1 MKCPKCDTNNPDTVK
16 FCGECGTLL
25 RSVRGTDPTDAGP
38 DPRSG
43 RPSEDISD
51 LTKTIEAPREELAT
65 GSTFDRRYQIIE
77 ELGKGG
83 MGRVYKALDTEIK
96 ENIALKLL
104 KPEIAADEK
113 TIERFRNELK
123 FARKIRH
130 KNVCQMY
137 DLNKKEEIHYITM
150 EYVPGE
156 DLKSFMK
163 RSKQLSILTA
173 VSLAKQVCEGL
184 VEAHRLGVV
193 HRDLKPQNIMVDREG
208 NVRIMDFGIA
218 RMMKDSALTEE
229 GAIIGTPDYMS
240 PEQVDG
246 KEADQRADLYSL
258 GVIIFEMVTGRVPFK
273 DDSAMSV
280 ALKHKTEIP
289 VNPKELN
296 AQVPESLSRLI
307 LRCMEKNKEKR
318 YQRAE
323 DVLSD
328 LVTIE
333 KEIKGETRTTRERK
347 TDIPLTDEREF
358 HNSIAVLP
366 FKDMSPQKDQD
377 YFCEGLAEELINA
390 LTKVR
395 GLKVAAR
402 TSSFSFKGKDVDI
415 REIGRILNVG
425 TVLEGSVQKSGN
437 RLRIT
442 TQLINVSD
450 GYHLWSERFDRTMDN
465 IFAIQDE
472 ISMAVVDR
480 LKGEVLEEDREKIT
494 KRHTANKDALNLFL
508 KGRYFFNRRYQ
519 GDMIK
524 AVDFYQRAIDKDLDY
539 ALPYVGIAD
548 VFNILGQWAYIHPK
562 DAYTRSKAMLQKV
575 MEIDSSLSEAYSS
588 LAFMTMGYE
597 WDFPAAKKY
606 LLRSI
611 ELNPQNAL
619 AHGWYAEMSATFG
632 RKEDAVAAAKKAIEC
647 DPLFSLIHSLLG
659 VVLGVTGEVE
669 AGREQI
675 EKAISMD
682 PDQPMPY
689 LFQGMVYLIKP
700 SVPEK
705 AIEYLQKPARLGMNL
720 AMGWLGAAYALA
732 GQGDDAQKIL
742 EKLDRIEQERYISPI
757 KKVGIYMKPGL
768 KHFRFMK
775 RKYVTPLTRCVVY
788 LALNRQEEALEW
800 LEKSEQERDYFFPAV
815 VMLMD
820 RFDFAWREEIK
831 INPRFKALQRKIKIG

>member
-1 MKCPKCDTNNPDTVK
+1 
-16 FCGECGTLL
+16 
-25 RSVRGTDPTDAGP
+25 
-38 DPRSG
+38 
-43 RPSEDISD
+43 
-51 LTKTIEAPREELAT
+51 
-65 GSTFDRRYQIIE
+65 
-77 ELGKGG
+77 
-83 MGRVYKALDTEIK
+83 
-96 ENIALKLL
+96 
-104 KPEIAADEK
+104 
-113 TIERFRNELK
+113 
-123 FARKIRH
+123 
-130 KNVCQMY
+130 
-137 DLNKKEEIHYITM
+137 
-150 EYVPGE
+150 
-156 DLKSFMK
+156 
-163 RSKQLSILTA
+163 
-173 VSLAKQVCEGL
+173 
-184 VEAHRLGVV
+184 
-193 HRDLKPQNIMVDREG
+193 
-208 NVRIMDFGIA
+208 
-218 RMMKDSALTEE
+218 
-229 GAIIGTPDYMS
+229 
-240 PEQVDG
+240 VDG

-258 GVIIFEMVTGRVPFK
+258 GVILYEMVTGRVPFQG
-273 DDSAMSV
+273 DSAMSV
-280 ALKHKTEIP
+280 ALKHKTETP
-289 VNPKELN
+289 VNPMELN

-307 LRCMEKNKEKR
+307 HKCIEKDKEQR

-333 KEIKGETRTTRERK
+333 KEIKGETETTRERK
-347 TDIPLTDEREF
+347 TDILMPDAHEF
-358 HNSIAVLP
+358 QNSIAVLP

-390 LTKVR
+390 LTQVK

-415 REIGRILNVG
+415 REIGRVLNVD

-437 RLRIT
+437 HLRIT

-465 IFAIQDE
+465 VFAIQDE

-480 LKGEVLEEDREKIT
+480 LKGELMEEDRKKIT
-494 KRHTANKDALNLFL
+494 KRHTANKDALNLYL

-524 AVDFYQRAIDKDLDY
+524 AVDFYQRAIDKDPDY

-562 DAYTRSKAMLQKV
+562 DAYTRSKAMLQKA

-597 WDFPAAKKY
+597 WDFPAARNY

-619 AHGWYAEMSATFG
+619 AHGWYGEMSATMG
-632 RKEDAVAAAKKAIEC
+632 RKEEAVAEAKKAIEC

-659 VVLGVTGEVE
+659 VVLAITGEVE

-675 EKAISMD
+675 DKAISMD

-705 AIEYLQKPARLGMNL
+705 AIEYLQKPAGFGMNL
-720 AMGWLGAAYALA
+720 ALGWLGAAYALA
-732 GQGDDAQKIL
+732 GQRDEAQKIL
-742 EKLDRIEQERYISPI
+742 EKLDRIEQERYISPF
-757 KKVGIYMKPGL
+757 KKFGIYLKPGL

-788 LALNRQEEALEW
+788 LTLNRQEEALEW
-800 LEKSEQERDYFFPAV
+800 LEKS
-815 VMLMD
+815 
-820 RFDFAWREEIK
+820 
-831 INPRFKALQRKIKIG
+831 

>member
-1 MKCPKCDTNNPDTVK
+1 MKCPKCDTDNPSDSK
-16 FCGECGTLL
+16 YCKECAAPLPSQEV
-25 RSVRGTDPTDAGP
+25 SV
-38 DPRSG
+38 
-43 RPSEDISD
+43 
-51 LTKTIEAPREELAT
+51 TKTLETPAVELTT
-65 GSTFDRRYQIIE
+65 GSTFDGRYQIIE

-83 MGRVYKALDTEIK
+83 MGKVYKALDIEIK
-96 ENIALKLL
+96 EKVALKLI
-104 KPEIAADEK
+104 KPEIASDKK

-137 DLNKKEEIHYITM
+137 DLNKKEETHYITM

-193 HRDLKPQNIMVDREG
+193 HRDLKPQNIMIDREG

-218 RMMKDSALTEE
+218 RMMRDSALTEK

-246 KEADQRADLYSL
+246 KDADQRADLYSL
-258 GVIIFEMVTGRVPFK
+258 GVILYEMVTGRVPFQG
-273 DDSAMSV
+273 DSAMSV
-280 ALKHKTEIP
+280 ALKHKTETP
-289 VNPKELN
+289 VNPMELN

-307 LRCMEKNKEKR
+307 HKCIEKDKEQR

-333 KEIKGETRTTRERK
+333 KEIKGETETTRERK
-347 TDIPLTDEREF
+347 TDILMPDAHEF
-358 HNSIAVLP
+358 QNSIAVLP

-390 LTKVR
+390 LTQVK

-415 REIGRILNVG
+415 REIGRVLNVD

-437 RLRIT
+437 HLRIT

-465 IFAIQDE
+465 VFAIQDE

-480 LKGEVLEEDREKIT
+480 LKGELMEEDRKKIT
-494 KRHTANKDALNLFL
+494 KRHTANKDALNLYL

-524 AVDFYQRAIDKDLDY
+524 AVDFYQRAIDKDPDY

-562 DAYTRSKAMLQKV
+562 DAYTRSKAMLQKA

-597 WDFPAAKKY
+597 WDFPAARNY

-619 AHGWYAEMSATFG
+619 AHGWYGEMSATMG
-632 RKEDAVAAAKKAIEC
+632 RKEEAVAEAKKAIEC

-659 VVLGVTGEVE
+659 VVLAITGEVE

-675 EKAISMD
+675 DKAISMD

-705 AIEYLQKPARLGMNL
+705 AIEYLQKPAGFGMNL
-720 AMGWLGAAYALA
+720 ALGWLGAAYALA
-732 GQGDDAQKIL
+732 GQRDEAQKIL
-742 EKLDRIEQERYISPI
+742 EKLDRIEQERYISPF
-757 KKVGIYMKPGL
+757 KKFGIYLKPGL

-788 LALNRQEEALEW
+788 LTLNRQEEALEW
-800 LEKSEQERDYFFPAV
+800 LEKSEKERDYFFPAV
-815 VMLMD
+815 VTLMD
-820 RFDFAWREEIK
+820 RFDFAWREGIK
-831 INPRFKALQRKIKIG
+831 INPRFKALQGKIKIE

>member
-442 TQLINVSD
+442 TQLVNVSD

>member
-1 MKCPKCDTNNPDTVK
+1 MKCPKCDTENPDTVK

-25 RSVRGTDPTDAGP
+25 RSVRGTEPTDAGP

-43 RPSEDISD
+43 SPVEDISD
-51 LTKTIEAPREELAT
+51 LTKTIEAPRQELTT
-65 GSTFDRRYQIIE
+65 GSTFDGRYQIIE

-83 MGRVYKALDTEIK
+83 MGRVYKALDTEINEK
-96 ENIALKLL
+96 VALKLL
-104 KPEIAADEK
+104 RPEIASDKK

-156 DLKSFMK
+156 DLKSLMK
-163 RSKQLSILTA
+163 RSKQLSILTT
-173 VSLAKQVCEGL
+173 VSLVKQVCEGL
-184 VEAHRLGVV
+184 AEAHRLDVV
-193 HRDLKPQNIMVDREG
+193 HRDLKPQNIMIDREG

-218 RMMKDSALTEE
+218 RRMRDSALTEE

-258 GVIIFEMVTGRVPFK
+258 GVIIYEMVTGQVPFQG
-273 DDSAMSV
+273 DSAMSV

-289 VNPKELN
+289 ANPMELN
-296 AQVPESLSRLI
+296 VQVPESLNRLI
-307 LRCMEKNKEKR
+307 HKCMEKDKEKR

-328 LVTIE
+328 FVVIE
-333 KEIKGETRTTRERK
+333 KEIKGETETTRERE
-347 TDIPLTDEREF
+347 TDIPLSCEREF
-358 HNSIAVLP
+358 QNSIAVLP

-390 LTKVR
+390 LTQVK

-415 REIGRILNVG
+415 REVGRILNVG
-425 TVLEGSVQKSGN
+425 TVFEGSVQKSGN
-437 RLRIT
+437 HLRIT

-465 IFAIQDE
+465 VFAIQDE

-480 LKGEVLEEDREKIT
+480 LKGELLEEDREKIT

-524 AVDFYQRAIDKDLDY
+524 AVDFYQRAIDKDPDY

-562 DAYTRSKAMLQKV
+562 DAYTRSRAMLQKV

-597 WDFPAAKKY
+597 WDFPAARKY

-632 RKEDAVAAAKKAIEC
+632 RKEEAVAAAKKAIEC

-689 LFQGMVYLIKP
+689 LFQGMLYLIKP

-705 AIEYLQKPARLGMNL
+705 AIEYLQKPASLGMNL

-775 RKYVTPLTRCVVY
+775 RKYVTPLTRCLVY

>member
-1 MKCPKCDTNNPDTVK
+1 MVIKCPKCDTLNPSDSK
-16 FCGECGTLL
+16 FCKECATPLPS
-25 RSVRGTDPTDAGP
+25 RDFSV
-38 DPRSG
+38 
-43 RPSEDISD
+43 
-51 LTKTIEAPREELAT
+51 TKTLETPKEELT
-65 GSTFDRRYQIIE
+65 SGSTFAGRYQIIE

-83 MGRVYKALDTEIK
+83 VGKVYKALDTEIK
-96 ENIALKLL
+96 EKVALKLI
-104 KPEIAADEK
+104 KPEIAADKK

-137 DLNKKEEIHYITM
+137 DLNRKGETHYITM

-163 RSKQLSILTA
+163 RSKQLSIPTA
-173 VSLAKQVCEGL
+173 VSLTKQVCEGL
-184 VEAHRLGVV
+184 AEAHQLGVV
-193 HRDLKPQNIMVDREG
+193 HRDMKPQNIMIDREG
-208 NVRIMDFGIA
+208 NAHIMDFGIA
-218 RMMKDSALTEE
+218 RMMSASELTEE
-229 GAIIGTPDYMS
+229 GAVIGTPDYMS

-258 GVIIFEMVTGRVPFK
+258 GVIVYEMVTGQVPFK
-273 DDSAMSV
+273 GDSAMSV
-280 ALKHKTEIP
+280 ALKHKTEAP
-289 VNPKELN
+289 PSPRELN

-307 LRCMEKNKEKR
+307 LKCVEKDKEQR

-328 LVTIE
+328 LVNIE
-333 KEIKGETRTTRERK
+333 KEIAGEIETTKERK
-347 TDIPLTDEREF
+347 PDISISAEREF
-358 HNSIAVLP
+358 QNSIAVLP

-390 LTKVR
+390 LTQVKD
-395 GLKVAAR
+395 LKVAAR
-402 TSSFSFKGKDVDI
+402 SSSFSFKGKDVNV

-442 TQLINVSD
+442 TQLINVFD

-472 ISMAVVDR
+472 ISMAVVDK
-480 LKGEVLEEDREKIT
+480 LKGELLEEDKEKIT
-494 KRHTANKDALNLFL
+494 KRHTANKDALNLYL

-524 AVDFYQRAIDKDLDY
+524 AVDFYQRAIDKDPDY
-539 ALPYVGIAD
+539 AFPYVGIAD
-548 VFNILGQWAYIHPK
+548 VFNILGQWAFIHPK
-562 DAYTRSKAMLQKV
+562 DAYSRSKAMLQKA
-575 MEIDSSLSEAYSS
+575 MEIDSSLSETYSS

-597 WDFPAAKKY
+597 WDFPAARNY
-606 LLRSI
+606 FLRSI

-619 AHGWYAEMSATFG
+619 AHGWYAEMLTYVG
-632 RKEDAVAAAKKAIEC
+632 RKEEAIAEAKKAIEC

-659 VVLGVTGEVE
+659 VVLAVTGEVE

-675 EKAISMD
+675 DKAISMN

-689 LFQGMVYLIKP
+689 LFQGLIYLIKP
-700 SVPEK
+700 SFPER
-705 AIEYLQKPARLGMNL
+705 AIEYLQKPAEFGMTY
-720 AMGWLGAAYALA
+720 AYGWLGAAYALA
-732 GQGDDAQKIL
+732 GQRDKALKII
-742 EKLDRIEQERYISPI
+742 EELDRIERERYISPF
-757 KKVGIYMKPGL
+757 KKLGIYLKPGL

-775 RKYVTPLTRCVVY
+775 KKYVAPLMKCAVY
-788 LALNRQEEALEW
+788 LALNMQDEALKW
-800 LEKSEQERDYFFPAV
+800 LEKSGQERDYFFPTMIMV
-815 VMLMD
+815 GD
-820 RFDFAWREEIK
+820 RFDFTFAEEIK
-831 INPRFKALQRKIKIG
+831 VHQRFKALQKKINIG